1 MKGGGIIPYL
11 EQINYQGNLFFA
23 AEGRI
28 AGRDNPV
35 KIKPTSDGLTAVA
48 FTLNVGYAKMIDPN
62 GTIEDE
68 NGQRYAHSMQNIY
81 CKIYPSSDNTNRW
94 QIEEAQSLRY
104 REHVIIFGKVYT
116 TKKTDADGEE
126 VPFTEYRIDS
136 ILFPER
142 LASMQAN
149 GNVIDLSAIKVPEY
163 VPNGAGGVKVKPSG
177 EKSGIPEAG
186 EEWF

>member
-1 MKGGGIIPYL
+1 MPYL

-23 AEGRI
+23 AEGRVT
-28 AGRDNPV
+28 GRDNPV
-35 KIKPTSDGLTAVA
+35 KVKPTADGQTSVA

-62 GTIEDE
+62 GTIEDD

-81 CKIYPSSDNTNRW
+81 CKIYPSGDHSNRW

-104 REHVIIFGKVYT
+104 REHVIVFGKVYVM
-116 TKKTDADGEE
+116 KKTDADGEE

-136 ILFPER
+136 IVFPER

-149 GNVIDLSAIKVPEY
+149 GNVIDLSRIKAPEY
-163 VPNGAGGVKVKPSG
+163 VPNSASNGKGKPVA
-177 EKSGIPEAG
+177 EKSQMPDEG